1 MPPKDNKEEK
11 KPITMQVGI
20 CPHGVFKLWEEE
32 EHWCDHPKL
41 AEEDAKTVL
50 SALEF
55 AKEAVEDMLEE
66 YNSVDHFVEAMAEER
81 DEEYEGQEEEAYESG
96 EDIEDAVPE
105 NSAVEVVNLVSDDE
119 ELTQENN

>member
-1 MPPKDNKEEK
+1 MPPKANKEDE
-11 KPITMQVGI
+11 KPIIIQVAA
-20 CPHGVFKLWEEE
+20 CKHGKVQLWKQD
-32 EHWCDHPKL
+32 HWK
-41 AEEDAKTVL
+41 EEDAKTML

-66 YNSVDHFVEAMAEER
+66 YNSVDHFVDAMAEER
-81 DEEYEGQEEEAYESG
+81 DEEYEGQEEEACESE

-119 ELTQENN
+119 DLTQENN